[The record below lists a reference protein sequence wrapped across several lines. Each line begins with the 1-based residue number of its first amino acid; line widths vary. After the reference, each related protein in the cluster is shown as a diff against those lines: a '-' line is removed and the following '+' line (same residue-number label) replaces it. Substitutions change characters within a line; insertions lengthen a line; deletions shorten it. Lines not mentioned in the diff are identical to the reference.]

1 MCWHGERETGI
12 NIPTH
17 LGCWSKHTAVSR
29 YVRGVYT
36 IATAGRRCG
45 LHLRLIYVGDG
56 ECFAVMRA
64 EDRGGGTP
72 AVVSFPLDETPRHTH
87 SRAHAGRGVFG
98 CSCWNHIAS
107 LSLSWVG
114 VAWGHMPLTGT
125 PCGEMAYGSA
135 KQCYFDTGVRTNET
149 SRYTLSDT

>member
-1 MCWHGERETGI
+1 MCWHGERETGT

-87 SRAHAGRGVFG
+87 GHTRTHAHKKGECLLAL
-98 CSCWNHIAS
+98 A
-107 LSLSWVG
+107 LSLLCVC
-114 VAWGHMPLTGT
+114 VCVPARWGHMPLTGT

-135 KQCYFDTGVRTNET
+135 KQCYFDTGVRTT
-149 SRYTLSDT
+149 TTRSDDL